1 MAKYTRQPKP
11 LLATYADIK
20 ASYAGS
26 LSSDNQEHIRYA
38 KKRIAEEFKHYLV
51 GFNINCQNHSDWRY
65 HSSVRFSLSFA
76 EVIGLISK
84 GKLFNKVVKRS
95 LAEDDPEEL
104 LMALNRSEFRS
115 IRHGNTDWI
124 EFLEDNF
131 GGAYANCE
139 DCGVLENTDSMT
151 WAYHGDRCICESC
164 RDRNYHW
171 SDYQDTYIHDDDE
184 DTNDLI
190 GEYHSSSEN
199 LDHIPSEHDKHKTP
213 IYLGLELEM
222 ETSEGA
228 DRLYKAEQLLDAI
241 GKYNDGKNTHQYCL
255 LENDGSLDDGFEMV
269 TGYTGLD
276 VHAKQLEFFK
286 QPFKGMRS
294 HDTRTCGLH
303 IHICKTGMTMA
314 HASKL
319 ILFIN
324 ESGNQKLIKAI
335 ARRENPDYAKI
346 KNKKADYRWL
356 RNAKQSSG
364 LRSQLSQLNEDRYEA
379 LNFKNYNTV
388 EFRMFRG
395 TLKYSTIMACLEFTY
410 ASWHFARDTGLQ
422 NLTTEDFLQYISKP
436 SQLKTTKFLR
446 SYLQEKGFNIP
457 TPVKQNP
464 RIATQP
470 ATDTVEV

>member
-1 MAKYTRQPKP
+1 M
-11 LLATYADIK
+11 
-20 ASYAGS
+20 
-26 LSSDNQEHIRYA
+26 
-38 KKRIAEEFKHYLV
+38 

-213 IYLGLELEM
+213 IYLGL
-222 ETSEGA
+222 S
-228 DRLYKAEQLLDAI
+228 
-241 GKYNDGKNTHQYCL
+241 
-255 LENDGSLDDGFEMV
+255 
-269 TGYTGLD
+269 
-276 VHAKQLEFFK
+276 
-286 QPFKGMRS
+286 
-294 HDTRTCGLH
+294 
-303 IHICKTGMTMA
+303 
-314 HASKL
+314 
-319 ILFIN
+319 
-324 ESGNQKLIKAI
+324 
-335 ARRENPDYAKI
+335 
-346 KNKKADYRWL
+346 
-356 RNAKQSSG
+356 
-364 LRSQLSQLNEDRYEA
+364 
-379 LNFKNYNTV
+379 
-388 EFRMFRG
+388 
-395 TLKYSTIMACLEFTY
+395 
-410 ASWHFARDTGLQ
+410 
-422 NLTTEDFLQYISKP
+422 
-436 SQLKTTKFLR
+436 
-446 SYLQEKGFNIP
+446 
-457 TPVKQNP
+457 
-464 RIATQP
+464 
-470 ATDTVEV
+470 